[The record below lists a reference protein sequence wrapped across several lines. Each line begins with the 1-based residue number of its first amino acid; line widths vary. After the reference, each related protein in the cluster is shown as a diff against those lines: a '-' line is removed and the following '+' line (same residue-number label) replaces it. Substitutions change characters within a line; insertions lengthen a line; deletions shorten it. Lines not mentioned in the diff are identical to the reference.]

1 MNRNLYFEI
10 SGTILPSPT
19 GAVLQ
24 NRPTHILLQNE
35 NGPCPLLAAVNC
47 LLLKDLIELT
57 PLCKD
62 HGFITL
68 EDLTNL
74 LANYAVQYHSSTHTF
89 HMEELMEYL
98 PRFQYGMDVNP
109 KFTAITAYEYT
120 AELTAFD
127 TLGATLVHGWLAEPD
142 SAYAAAL
149 GTQSYNQVLDRVLAG
164 DAAAVEL
171 SRLQS
176 LADSEGPKAEDNL
189 HEKIQEQQ
197 KLVEV
202 GQLCQDFL
210 QESSHQ
216 LTLAGIEAL
225 LKNLTEDLP
234 AVFFRNNHFGV
245 IMKHKGSLYLL
256 VTDLGYGDTPDV
268 VWERLDMVDG
278 DTELCNADFL
288 VRKPVSVPPQSS
300 EPMDADL
307 QVALQLSL
315 GGVEGDHIP
324 PPQETPQ
331 EMADRMLALQLQ
343 EGTPSLPATS
353 AVPVAQ
359 YDDARLAADLQ
370 RQEDLARPGRQQ
382 TPSTAKSCCI
392 M

>member
-1 MNRNLYFEI
+1 M
-10 SGTILPSPT
+10 
-19 GAVLQ
+19 
-24 NRPTHILLQNE
+24 
-35 NGPCPLLAAVNC
+35 NC

-74 LANYAVQYHSSTHTF
+74 LADYAMQQHSSTHTF
-89 HMEELMEYL
+89 HIEELMEHL

-109 KFTAITAYEYT
+109 KFTSITAYEYT

-142 SAYAAAL
+142 SAYATAL
-149 GTQSYNQVLDRVLAG
+149 GSESYNQVLDRVLAG
-164 DAAAVEL
+164 QAAAVEL
-171 SRLQS
+171 FRLQS
-176 LADSEGPKAEDNL
+176 LADSEEFSSK
-189 HEKIQEQQ
+189 EKLSERIQEQQ

-202 GQLCQDFL
+202 GHLCQDFL

-216 LTLAGIEAL
+216 LTLAGLAAL
-225 LKNLTEDLP
+225 LRNLNDDQP
-234 AVFFRNNHFGV
+234 SVFFRNNHFGV
-245 IMKHKGSLYLL
+245 ILKHTGSLYLL

-278 DTELCNADFL
+278 DTELCNADFV
-288 VRKPVSVPPQSS
+288 VRKPISVPDQSS

-307 QVALQLSL
+307 QAALKLSL
-315 GGVEGDHIP
+315 GDGAGNVDIP
-324 PPQETPQ
+324 PSQETPQ

-343 EGTPSLPATS
+343 DQTPTVQPTPSE
-353 AVPVAQ
+353 PVDPYLQ

-370 RQEDLARPGRQQ
+370 RQEDSIAVAARPINTRPQ